1 VTEPR
6 YPYVVV
12 DVDAD
17 ETDDAGARLFALG
30 AEGIEERDA
39 TTLLLA
45 QASGKST
52 LVASFPSHVAAESA
66 IALLPTTWKPRLDE
80 VVGDAWRDEWKRYFH
95 PFSICP
101 GIVVRPPW
109 EARASVAGETVLAL
123 EPGRAFGTG
132 LHETTALVARVLFA
146 RRKLLQRKNILDVGC
161 GSGILSLVAL
171 ALGAASARAV
181 DVDHDAVLVTREN
194 ATRNEMEGRVLA
206 DTTDVRFIRE
216 HFPVVLANIE
226 AHVLVP
232 LAEAIGARVAPGGML
247 VLSGVLDTQVDDVC
261 AAYPGFERDVELQ
274 KGEWVAI
281 VLRRPR

>member
-12 DVDAD
+12 DVDAA
-17 ETDDAGARLFALG
+17 ESDDAGVLLFELG

-66 IALLPTTWKPRLDE
+66 IALLPAMWKPRLDE

-109 EARASVAGETVLAL
+109 EKREPIAGETILAL

-132 LHETTALVARVLFA
+132 LHETTSLVARVLFA
-146 RRKLLQRKNILDVGC
+146 RRRLLARKNVLDVGC

-181 DVDHDAVLVTREN
+181 DVDHDAILVTREN
-194 ATRNEMEGRVLA
+194 ATRNEMEARVLA
-206 DTTDVRFIRE
+206 DTTDVKFIRE

-226 AHVLVP
+226 AHVLIP
-232 LAEAIGARVAPGGML
+232 LADAIGSRVAPGGML
-247 VLSGVLDTQVDDVC
+247 VLSGVLDTQVDDVR
-261 AAYPGFERDVELQ
+261 AAYPTFERDVELQ